1 MPEWK
6 TQLKELI
13 ERRQRQILVH
23 SIIYYKY
30 DQNIISDYTWSKWAK
45 ELYEMQTANPEI
57 AKDTVLYDVFKDFD
71 YSTGSNLP
79 LDDPWGN
86 DVAVYLMKCRGLV

>member
-1 MPEWK
+1 MSEWK
-6 TQLKELI
+6 NQLKELM

-45 ELYEMQTANPEI
+45 ELYVMQKANPEI
-57 AKDTVLYDVFKDFD
+57 AKDTALYDIFKDFD

-79 LDDPWGN
+79 MDHEWG
-86 DVAVYLMKCRGLV
+86 DRIARCLMYHHGLV

>member
-1 MPEWK
+1 MITWK
-6 TQLKELI
+6 EQLKSLI

-30 DQNIISDYTWSKWAK
+30 NQNIISDYTWSKLAK
-45 ELYEMQTANPEI
+45 ELYDMQKANPDV
-57 AKDTVLYDVFKDFD
+57 AKETEFYDIFEDFD

-79 LDDPWGN
+79 MDHEWGN
-86 DVAVYLMKCRGLV
+86 SIALRLMKYHGLA

>member
-1 MPEWK
+1 M
-6 TQLKELI
+6 

-45 ELYEMQTANPEI
+45 ELYDMQKANPEI
-57 AKDTVLYDVFKDFD
+57 AKDTALYDIFKDFD

-79 LDDPWGN
+79 MDHEWG
-86 DVAVYLMKCRGLV
+86 DHIARCLMYHHGLV

>member
-1 MPEWK
+1 MSEWK
-6 TQLKELI
+6 NQLKKLM

-30 DQNIISDYTWSKWAK
+30 DQNIISYYTWSKWAK
-45 ELYEMQTANPEI
+45 ELYDMQKANPEI
-57 AKDTVLYDVFKDFD
+57 AKETALYDIFKDFD

-79 LDDPWGN
+79 MDHEWGN
-86 DVAVYLMKCRGLV
+86 HVARCVMYYHRLV

>member
-1 MPEWK
+1 MSEWK
-6 TQLKELI
+6 NQLKELM

-45 ELYEMQTANPEI
+45 ELYDMQKANSEI
-57 AKDTVLYDVFKDFD
+57 AKETALYDIFKDFD

-79 LDDPWGN
+79 MDHEWGN
-86 DVAVYLMKCRGLV
+86 HVAGCVMYYHRLV

>member
-1 MPEWK
+1 MVEWQE
-6 TQLKELI
+6 QLKSLI

-30 DQNIISDYTWSKWAK
+30 DQNIISDYTWSKWAR
-45 ELYEMQTANPEI
+45 ELYDMQKANPEI
-57 AKDTVLYDVFKDFD
+57 AKETALYDIFKDFD

-79 LDDPWGN
+79 MDNEWGN
-86 DVAVYLMKCRGLV
+86 HIARCLMYHYGLA

>member
-1 MPEWK
+1 MSEWK
-6 TQLKELI
+6 NQLKELM

-45 ELYEMQTANPEI
+45 ELYDMQKANPEI
-57 AKDTVLYDVFKDFD
+57 AKDTALYDIFKDFD

-79 LDDPWGN
+79 MDHEWG
-86 DVAVYLMKCRGLV
+86 DRIARCLMHHHRLV

>member
-1 MPEWK
+1 MAEWQE
-6 TQLKELI
+6 QLKSLI

-23 SIIYYKY
+23 SIVYYKY

-45 ELYEMQTANPEI
+45 ELYDMQRANPDM
-57 AKDTVLYDVFKDFD
+57 AKETEFYDIFEDFD

-79 LDDPWGN
+79 MDHEWGN
-86 DVAVYLMKCRGLV
+86 FIALRLMKYHGLA

>member
-1 MPEWK
+1 MIKRKE
-6 TQLKELI
+6 QLKCLI

-45 ELYEMQTANPEI
+45 ELYEMQRANPDI
-57 AKDTVLYDVFKDFD
+57 AKDTVLYDIFKDFD

-79 LDDPWGN
+79 IDHEWGN
-86 DVAVYLMKCRGLV
+86 AIANRLMHYYGLA

>member
-1 MPEWK
+1 MSEWK
-6 TQLKELI
+6 NQLKELM

-30 DQNIISDYTWSKWAK
+30 DQNIVSDYTWSKWAK
-45 ELYEMQTANPEI
+45 ELYDMQKANPEI
-57 AKDTVLYDVFKDFD
+57 AKDTALYDIFKDFD

-79 LDDPWGN
+79 MDHERGDHI
-86 DVAVYLMKCRGLV
+86 ARCLMYHHGLV

>member
-1 MPEWK
+1 MSEWK

-30 DQNIISDYTWSKWAK
+30 DQNIISDYTWSK
-45 ELYEMQTANPEI
+45 
-57 AKDTVLYDVFKDFD
+57 
-71 YSTGSNLP
+71 
-79 LDDPWGN
+79 
-86 DVAVYLMKCRGLV
+86 